1 MLQQIAD
8 ARYETP
14 SGKTRTSEN
23 RDLALYIIGQIHHAA
38 NQTEDA
44 ATYYEQVKDLFED
57 ARASLA
63 RFHSRELDIDE
74 ISEFRPGDEVLI
86 ELRYRNIEEAE
97 VLAYKVNLMTLALRE
112 QDLSRVTEVNL
123 SGISPTISTTVQ
135 LGGRGAG
142 GGAMQ
147 ASHEVTLPIEEVG
160 AYLVIVRGED
170 IHTSCLVLINQM
182 ELVVEDNS
190 GNIRIQSIDPV
201 TDTLIPGVQI
211 RILDQGQVQ
220 SGTTDRRGL
229 FVSDASDVI
238 PTVIARRGSSDYAF
252 FRGSTSIQIDTRHDQ
267 MNRMSPTQ
275 NMEMQDY
282 LKNVIQ
288 FNDDNRDAR
297 DGAWQMELQKKRKG
311 IQVKQAAD

>member
-1 MLQQIAD
+1 
-8 ARYETP
+8 
-14 SGKTRTSEN
+14 
-23 RDLALYIIGQIHHAA
+23 
-38 NQTEDA
+38 
-44 ATYYEQVKDLFED
+44 
-57 ARASLA
+57 
-63 RFHSRELDIDE
+63 
-74 ISEFRPGDEVLI
+74 
-86 ELRYRNIEEAE
+86 
-97 VLAYKVNLMTLALRE
+97 
-112 QDLSRVTEVNL
+112 VTEVNL